1 MSFRKR
7 EVAVGFVRVD
17 VFQEVELRVLFLGG
31 AAKPAHSA
39 GECLGPGVI
48 ARAIH
53 DRRRAHEHV

>member
-7 EVAVGFVRVD
+7 EVAVGLVRVD

-53 DRRRAHEHV
+53 DRRDAHEHV